1 VEEIRRSAPSVEE
14 AVEAA
19 LGELGLTE
27 QEVDVDV
34 VQEPRPGVF
43 GVGAQDAIVVVRSR
57 EKPAGAVGEEDL
69 DEQAEIAAE
78 FLEGML
84 ERMGI
89 TATVEPAIEDGTMYV
104 DVIGP
109 EPDDE
114 DMGLL
119 IGRHGQTLE
128 AIQELTRVVI
138 GQRTGLPSRVV
149 VDIEDYRKRQI
160 ERLSA
165 RVREIAMRVSRTGRA
180 ETLEPMNPFLRKMV
194 HTAVAEVDG
203 VDSSSEGEGA
213 ERRVVISRAR

>member
-1 VEEIRRSAPSVEE
+1 
-14 AVEAA
+14 
-19 LGELGLTE
+19 
-27 QEVDVDV
+27 
-34 VQEPRPGVF
+34 VF
-43 GVGAQDAIVVVRSR
+43 GVGAQEAVVVVRARS
-57 EKPAGAVGEEDL
+57 KPSGDLPEEDL
-69 DEQAEIAAE
+69 EEQAEIAAE

-89 TATVEPAIEDGTMYV
+89 TATVEPALEDGTMYV

-160 ERLSA
+160 ERLTA
-165 RVREIAMRVSRTGRA
+165 RVREIAKRVSRTGSA
-180 ETLEPMNPFLRKMV
+180 EALEPMNPFLRKMV
-194 HTAVAEVDG
+194 HDAVADFDG
-203 VDSSSEGEGA
+203 IDSSSEGEGA
-213 ERRVVISRAR
+213 ERRVVIHRTR

>member
-1 VEEIRRSAPSVEE
+1 MEEIRRSAPSVEE

-19 LGELGLTE
+19 LGELGLSE
-27 QEVDVDV
+27 QEADVQV
-34 VQEPRPGVF
+34 VQEPRSGVF
-43 GVGAQDAIVVVRSR
+43 GVGAQEAIVVVRSR
-57 EKPAGAVGEEDL
+57 IKPGDLSEDDL
-69 DEQAEIAAE
+69 DEQAEIATE

-89 TATVEPAIEDGTMYV
+89 TATVEPAFEDGTMYV

-128 AIQELTRVVI
+128 AIQELARVAV
-138 GQRTGLPSRVV
+138 GQRTGLPARVV

-165 RVREIAMRVSRTGRA
+165 RVREIALRVARTGRS

-203 VDSSSEGEGA
+203 VSSSSEGEGA
-213 ERRVVISRAR
+213 ERRVVVHRTR

>member
-57 EKPAGAVGEEDL
+57 AKSPGDIGDEDL

-165 RVREIAMRVSRTGRA
+165 RVREIAVRVSRTGRA

>member
-1 VEEIRRSAPSVEE
+1 MEEIRRSAPSVEE

-19 LGELGLTE
+19 LGELGLSE
-27 QEVDVDV
+27 QEADVEV
-34 VQEPRPGVF
+34 VQEPRSGLL
-43 GVGAQDAIVVVRSR
+43 GVGAQEAVVVVRARVRS
-57 EKPAGAVGEEDL
+57 EDDLSEEDL
-69 DEQAEIAAE
+69 EEQAEVAAE

-89 TATVEPAIEDGTMYV
+89 QANVEPNLEDGTMFV

-119 IGRHGQTLE
+119 IGRHGLTLE
-128 AIQELTRVVI
+128 AVQELTRVVVA
-138 GQRTGLPSRVV
+138 QRTGQRARVV
-149 VDIEDYRKRQI
+149 VDVEDYRKRQI

-165 RVREIAMRVSRTGRA
+165 RVRETAARVRRTGRP
-180 ETLEPMNPFLRKMV
+180 ETLEPMNPFLRRVV

-203 VDSSSEGEGA
+203 VDSASEGEGA
-213 ERRVVISRAR
+213 ERRVVIRRRG